1 MDREE
6 VSALH
11 SSELEKLGSDPK
23 DPGDELWRLSI
34 RIRILKEQLD
44 EFAQRCCEELSLE
57 NVCFLEGIQCWCD
70 DILYECCEMYCKKSR
85 EEPPERR

>member
-1 MDREE
+1 MLCTA
-6 VSALH
+6 VSWRNWGATQRT
-11 SSELEKLGSDPK
+11 
-23 DPGDELWRLSI
+23 PGMLSL